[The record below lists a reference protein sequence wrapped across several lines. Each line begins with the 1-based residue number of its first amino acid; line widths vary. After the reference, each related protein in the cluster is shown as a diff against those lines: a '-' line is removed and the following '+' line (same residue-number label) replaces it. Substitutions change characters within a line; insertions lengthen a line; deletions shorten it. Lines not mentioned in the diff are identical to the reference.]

1 MLLNRIVNLALS
13 AALIFAVAGSIGP
26 GWCGEAA
33 TQEQNLAL
41 LKRIEADLA
50 KKPDNTL
57 FQLQHAEVLG
67 LLKRYDEQIAE
78 ASRLITKNPKL
89 RDAYLI
95 KSDGEANQKRY
106 TEALVSLDKAI
117 YLGAPNPGLLMS
129 KSRYLMHLK
138 RYDEA
143 IKSFGKVIDLEP
155 SNSNAYQGR
164 AICYMN
170 NFGPCAEA
178 LQDMEKVALLRPSDG
193 EAKKMVSV
201 LKRELTLKPSTR
213 ASQSN

>member
-1 MLLNRIVNLALS
+1 MFLKRFSSLTLVAAIV
-13 AALIFAVAGSIGP
+13 IAVAGSGEP
-26 GWCGEAA
+26 ASCTEAA
-33 TQEQNLAL
+33 AQEQNLAL
-41 LKRIEADLA
+41 LKRIDADLA

-57 FQLQHAEVLG
+57 LQLQHAEVMG

-106 TEALVSLDKAI
+106 TEALASLEKAI
-117 YLGAPNPGLLMS
+117 CLGAANPGLLMS

-143 IKSFGKVIDLEP
+143 IKFLGNVIVLEP
-155 SNSNAYQGR
+155 SNSDAYQGR

-170 NFGPCAEA
+170 SFGPCAEA
-178 LQDMEKVALLRPSDG
+178 LKDMEKVVLLRPLDSS
-193 EAKKMVSV
+193 AKEMVAV
-201 LKRELTLKPSTR
+201 LKRELALNRSTH
-213 ASQSN
+213 ASGGK